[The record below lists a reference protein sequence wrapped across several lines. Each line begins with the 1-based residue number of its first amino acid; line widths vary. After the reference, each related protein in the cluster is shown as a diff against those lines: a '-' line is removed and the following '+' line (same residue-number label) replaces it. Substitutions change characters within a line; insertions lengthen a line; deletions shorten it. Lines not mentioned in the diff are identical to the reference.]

1 MPEYDQSP
9 DGSDLDSEPNH
20 SPKIT
25 SVELGLSD
33 SDSELEYAT
42 PEADRATGMA
52 GIQHEKDVPS
62 ERTDKT
68 HAEDKPPKQ
77 QKTKKVHFAGS
88 AIPQKHKTNKK
99 QEDGLPGTAGP
110 RARNPEGT
118 ESGNKTQVQPEELR
132 RALDR
137 PIDYRKVDGAPADN
151 IPSLLEYTTSKST
164 ETTLEKVSR
173 IYQRRPKA
181 TENPEAK
188 IYHIA
193 TKWHTDRREV
203 LVAEDPPAHAFKLGV
218 PVVRGERLSLTHV
231 RSVTGSSLDPSDTGP
246 TGFPYT
252 GTPQLK
258 IVDLDESIKEVLKYL
273 RYLNALLFEV
283 SDSPEAVVYDLRHT
297 HIWLNSAGRVRQI
310 DLAFQNRPL
319 AAFVLFNPVFRLPL
333 HVVPQAHQT
342 CTREQPVLPCIYV
355 WSPWEPVEGP
365 TAGRS
370 VLVYGPLLK
379 GKTIE
384 QVSNILATSVIERRE
399 SRHELGHLV
408 DRIRKGTVRESP
420 EDAALREVLLL
431 EAVSPAAAELIVQH
445 PYPWGVATTTCWL
458 PSKEVSDEVAA
469 REVAIVDRKQIL
481 HDHHRSHIVQAV
493 VEHIEKLTANTTA
506 LKGTE
511 NIFDFHVP
519 SRQWAPSTP
528 GDPSSLLQWKRNGGG
543 YTINYYAILA
553 EEAYEAIAKAGKQT
567 VRVLAGVDDAGR
579 HISTSITVEV
589 GRWSAQGA
597 GTKQRQA
604 PRAARGREA
613 RGGRIDQIA
622 EEVASQFINKV
633 GSKADEVFQQ
643 AVATSK
649 QPTPETKKLLKNIN
663 KQLERFNESKPVTL
677 DELRDLH
684 REQERNAGVRHTEIT
699 QEVRG
704 FHKTYQETGGAMVD
718 TLMALTDRLTG
729 EGKQQAPDH
738 PLHFTKKSPQT
749 AEEDDQYR
757 GIPYTGKKP
766 DPKRS
771 QPPPKR
777 PATNTGGRAIDA
789 EPPAKRRAQG
799 GAQATAQEGAQ
810 SESPRSAPP
819 LTRKRMR
826 QRASRCKRSMAG
838 GGSQDHAGTHP
849 HNTTSKGLFEKKG
862 RLNMFQMQHAHTLYE
877 NDPLP
882 PLVVASMRETLKPGN
897 TKEPHTTK
905 ALQLLRNLQ
914 SFCIPVCDGKHWR
927 VVLAGPDKANDKL
940 KLWIYDSLNGKT
952 KATLHNTKRLT
963 TEMTNWAEHLAGK
976 LSRQVTVELMNVGN
990 QSAQDHYSC
999 GVWALMATKAWMHFQ
1014 ETCPEGHWP
1023 THFNEAVSKWGP
1035 TNRAAVDAYRKSI
1048 QHSVKKRITAAEGQQ
1063 QTPGGSQQMTGARE
1077 PTDDPNPN
1085 PQAEA
1090 QPPRTQEGGHRV
1102 HTKQQGLWKW
1112 LHRLTPMNQARDNE
1126 HTRGEQGTMETHSDE
1141 GGEETSD
1148 EPTAQWEKFEDV
1160 QQEALETSDPRK
1172 HQPPLTEPKKGE
1184 IGEDRLHMLT
1194 WNIAGQSDACL
1205 DLAEAVR
1212 KRHQNQLGLQ
1222 VVVLTEVKHA
1232 HDSVMRKFRDLQ
1244 YTAIGTKTEAKEAG
1258 SAAGQPVK
1266 GGVAILLSNPYGH
1279 AHNHHVVPARH
1290 LEGYLLHVVLHLP
1303 GEVMYH
1309 VLGIYNPPG
1318 AEEGKTR
1325 DKILKYTANLF
1336 RRTAEKPNEHV
1347 IVGGDLNASNTS
1359 TGKRVTK
1366 TDKQWK
1372 KLAEELNLH
1381 NVGPTVN
1388 TTLNWAEN
1396 RNIDRWLAPKDK
1408 RAQYERGSTAHLTQ
1422 HHTSDHEMVS
1432 LTTLRLDSIDTHEPY
1447 VDQDPH
1453 PGQVKLNT
1461 PLSKAHRETLQSV
1474 LLRTHDY
1481 ARTAKL
1487 KDMIGI
1493 ATRCR
1498 EEGNKQVAHATI
1510 DRAGEA
1516 VLSILNRANNCA
1528 LKDEELPTVITG
1540 RTSTHGATDLLMS
1553 KKDRKERDAAILK
1566 MRMHKK
1572 PKRQLRNPHTEHTT
1586 LRHLKEGETKGPTN
1600 RDNAD
1605 TKEWVSWLTEEAKK
1619 ERSTAHKVVK
1629 QHWKRAKQRHNDK
1642 TVREYWNNQKRYHK
1656 RIYAKAQETGHAPT
1670 ANIQALQD
1678 REGNLTV
1685 GHKNIANALVDHMAH
1700 SAPYR
1705 MEHRSLP
1712 DLATPPW
1719 EDPAHKERLVKAPRP
1734 DPKGMDLTISRQGYS
1749 KAVHTLNNNKAPGPT
1764 RTPNEIL
1771 KYMPEDFH
1779 DALHALMLEMWNSKH
1794 VPLTWKRGTFCF
1806 HHKKGDVTLQ
1816 QNYRPIALLEGV
1828 FKLYTSQIANMLST
1842 FCETQGILAQAQ
1854 EGSREKRNT
1863 LRQLTRVTNAI
1874 EDANVSGRELHGLY
1888 VDFENAYGSVDHNKL
1903 LHTMQYLGIP
1913 DELTQVVR
1921 DVLGTQSHD
1930 TMSMYTR
1937 VGGETSHE
1945 TVQVQRGLL
1954 QGDSMS
1960 PLLFIIYQE
1969 PLLRWLE
1976 VGEHGYQH
1984 KHAAEQER
1992 LGPLR
1997 TTAGAFVDDLLIL
2010 CPTIFHM
2017 RAQLHKLETFS
2028 RWSELKIN
2036 LTKSAITGIKNGV
2049 SIPEQLHRD
2058 LKTVGVDG
2066 ELSHFKILKPGDTY
2080 KYLGV
2085 LLAFTGRWDKEK
2097 EAAKEEMNHRIQAL
2111 LRSPLTPDQKE
2122 YSLHSAILGKFRY
2135 GLHLGLYTAG
2145 EIDNFN
2151 KVIGGAT
2158 KNIQGLPRN
2167 GTPNIFTTQEKERFG
2182 LGMVPLQAVY
2192 AQAIWSGLLEA
2203 MHSEEDRGAVRGPAW
2218 RQINLRSRLRMSH
2231 VSRSTRG
2238 LIEYHCTTRKNCTD
2252 LDKLWGGHQT
2262 KHNTLRKLNALL
2274 RYNITPQGT
2283 EGMLEQLQTPVP
2295 KIMEQLKGATRR
2307 KSDKEMEGTT
2317 RKTKAGKMMEG
2328 DLPAPPDWQAMYT
2341 DQTAKLT
2348 VPKDTPTAINFTTCL
2363 KLFAHFPDLAFL
2375 TTRDGQHAISQV
2387 NVREQCTDATL
2398 SADRSAIAKG
2408 LAHLYPYLCEAQ
2420 PRNIAKPGDFYDS
2433 LTNRRLKQQYRSMPG
2448 EGPLDPHTMRTNLP
2462 RLNPEQLRAKMT
2474 EWEAKL
2480 VPREEIHRQLSLHPL
2495 TRINETETTGQTWGA
2510 EQEVPQDF
2518 HENPQTKWIDEVDPM
2533 ARKMEADS
2541 FDRGQTIDKPKEI
2554 VAMRTLL
2561 IDPTDPHSQVTQY
2574 RTQWRH
2580 PTGEDSYS
2588 WSTRE
2593 TITDFLKLAK
2603 RRGQSATTFPT
2614 LARRLRARGSQ
2625 VTHPRGLKEILAG
2638 RPHLGQAWPTLHAEN
2653 LTLDP
2658 TETNPGQDIADNRE
2672 HHCQLR
2678 MEGDLAHSYHR
2689 NGKYIGTLTKEKL
2702 LRLHERY
2709 TQAVGTTHHQT
2720 PHQRTLRTEMWEDH
2734 KIQVSTFEEEI
2745 GHLLIRYS
2753 SKEEKE
2759 ERKKNLQNHW
2769 TFPAQMQRAL
2779 QQAFGLNTELFASPL
2794 NVHHNTTNYY
2804 AKYDRDKV
2812 FGARGSAWT
2821 ANWMKLGAYQFNPE
2835 YTPQDLKKALDFAI
2849 AATTTQDPVFGVGIY
2864 PTYEKTPYRKLYN
2877 AHAGHLVHE
2886 LLEIPQG
2893 KFTFLP
2899 PDHWMGAT
2907 HQQAKQCNWN
2917 LRVLIVANKAGWQA
2931 HCGDPDA
2938 AADCIR
2944 QALTT
2949 CPQSKV
2955 RTTTTAKQPARE
2967 ANQHDKHE
2975 PNQKGCTPGTDC
2987 IIDTRPWQRYE
2998 FPEIKAKDMT
3008 DAVGRMCN
3016 TMPHIRNDLCPQCHN
3031 VQTEIETWWEDG
3043 NLHVEDGPA
3052 KWELLPGSRG
3062 GKWDIHPPT
3071 VQQVIEANTS
3081 HTRLRRQTDAQ
3092 TLWDKVAR
3100 SKIVRYP
3107 ADFWPEHEP
3116 GVQGRRWKL
3125 MRDQTEDPRNLPPS
3139 DTPAQLTYPP
3149 PQRAHEATSYLYTDG
3164 SKREIETEEGGK
3176 EWASGAAVWDP
3187 RSGEGEAH
3195 MIRWEGEDQE
3205 VNRAELLAI
3214 QKAVTLP
3221 PPPSG
3226 EGLTICTDSANS
3238 IRQLENMRT
3247 KPHSMEHHRQRDLLY
3262 AILVNIE
3269 ALVAA
3274 GHTVSILKVKAHTGI
3289 AGNEKADEAAKQAC
3303 TTGTFTEAWD
3313 NNETIQVKPMV
3324 PDEDSGS
3331 RELQGKLAVQKYV
3344 TTLLREQQARGNSR
3358 LTAKTTELQGE
3369 PTTWTHQLKTKHIFR
3384 WEAHHDQAQQNEEEQ
3399 AMMRDPKPNQQQQAD
3414 QTRDEEGRQITTMME
3429 QREDEEMLL
3438 IRDMH
3443 EQQDQRK
3450 TEGGTGPTRG
3460 SDPTPAET
3468 PPQPR
3473 EREEVFEELNE
3484 LVERLEATQ
3493 KQHNDEETFEMLNEL
3508 IEQRE
3513 APKGGPA
3520 NERQAHHDRVT
3531 EESRVH
3537 AMMQDPMP
3545 RTRWKQRK
3553 HDMTHN
3559 RTKNRNAPPVQEN
3572 KATDNWLNE
3581 TMGHLKG
3588 DMPLHKI
3595 ANGFWKRATFA
3606 ARKTILK
3613 CRLRILP
3620 AQDYETAKNSAGGN
3634 GKCTLE
3640 GCRHKGVDYAKG
3652 FLMRVGHALGGCDN
3666 PQMRGM
3672 FSDRA
3677 DAHADELK
3685 HILDHHRKG
3694 GCKVLAY
3701 TGKKRDPGV
3710 KPRVLPNYI
3719 LTRGQCRHDGKNN
3732 PGRNDGP
3739 DTIPSFVDI
3748 VMIEGLEDL
3757 EDGWECTQQE
3767 APARVK
3773 NLHLIEVAHTDDEKW
3788 GPKLL
3793 EKYTK
3798 YGPLLQLLRRHG
3810 FRAKLHVF
3818 AVGRTGTVYKHNRDI
3833 LEQLGLDRKEAIQA
3847 LQRIHDLTV
3856 NYAHSTYQL
3865 YRRLRQEKQEKEKD
3879 ENHPLSSVR
3888 LVIIQALNLGLD
3900 VHHMDVETA
3909 FLNSTLGEDLYVR
3922 LPRGLEYQGRTCAK
3936 LLKTV
3941 YGLKQAGKEWFDT
3954 SDAFIM
3960 SYDKRMR
3967 RSNVE
3972 PCLYYIRDS
3981 DITVIILAYVDDYI
3995 CATNSRSWYD
4005 NFVTTFN
4012 SQYTCKD
4019 LGVLDLVMG
4028 IGVRWGTGVAYLS
4041 PSGYISQMID
4051 TYGLKD
4057 AKPASLPMSPGC
4069 SLAPSDGKDAT
4080 IPFRGLLGRLQWI
4093 ARCTR
4098 PDIMA
4103 AVSALSRFCAS
4114 YGPEH
4119 FVALKQ
4125 VVRYLKG
4132 TMSHELVLRT
4142 TSSVPR
4148 GLGLAG
4154 GALPLSI
4161 YTDADYAGCKT
4172 TRRSTSGIAV
4182 YLCGSL
4188 LIFSSIM
4195 QRCVSLSTTEAEI
4208 IAMSEGAREVKYI
4221 INVLTD
4227 LVDICTP
4234 VPMYCDNQ
4242 GAIHLA
4248 SDYVNNNRSKH
4259 IEVRNMYIKGLVK
4272 SKMVEAMYV
4281 ASADNTA
4288 DVFTKPLP
4296 LPAFL
4301 THRERLGIMK
4311 LKNSDPED

>member
-1 MPEYDQSP
+1 MR
-9 DGSDLDSEPNH
+9 G
-20 SPKIT
+20 
-25 SVELGLSD
+25 VE
-33 SDSELEYAT
+33 
-42 PEADRATGMA
+42 
-52 GIQHEKDVPS
+52 Q
-62 ERTDKT
+62 
-68 HAEDKPPKQ
+68 
-77 QKTKKVHFAGS
+77 
-88 AIPQKHKTNKK
+88 
-99 QEDGLPGTAGP
+99 
-110 RARNPEGT
+110 
-118 ESGNKTQVQPEELR
+118 
-132 RALDR
+132 
-137 PIDYRKVDGAPADN
+137 
-151 IPSLLEYTTSKST
+151 
-164 ETTLEKVSR
+164 
-173 IYQRRPKA
+173 
-181 TENPEAK
+181 
-188 IYHIA
+188 
-193 TKWHTDRREV
+193 
-203 LVAEDPPAHAFKLGV
+203 
-218 PVVRGERLSLTHV
+218 
-231 RSVTGSSLDPSDTGP
+231 
-246 TGFPYT
+246 
-252 GTPQLK
+252 
-258 IVDLDESIKEVLKYL
+258 
-273 RYLNALLFEV
+273 
-283 SDSPEAVVYDLRHT
+283 
-297 HIWLNSAGRVRQI
+297 
-310 DLAFQNRPL
+310 
-319 AAFVLFNPVFRLPL
+319 
-333 HVVPQAHQT
+333 
-342 CTREQPVLPCIYV
+342 
-355 WSPWEPVEGP
+355 
-365 TAGRS
+365 
-370 VLVYGPLLK
+370 
-379 GKTIE
+379 
-384 QVSNILATSVIERRE
+384 
-399 SRHELGHLV
+399 
-408 DRIRKGTVRESP
+408 
-420 EDAALREVLLL
+420 
-431 EAVSPAAAELIVQH
+431 
-445 PYPWGVATTTCWL
+445 
-458 PSKEVSDEVAA
+458 
-469 REVAIVDRKQIL
+469 
-481 HDHHRSHIVQAV
+481 
-493 VEHIEKLTANTTA
+493 
-506 LKGTE
+506 
-511 NIFDFHVP
+511 
-519 SRQWAPSTP
+519 
-528 GDPSSLLQWKRNGGG
+528 
-543 YTINYYAILA
+543 
-553 EEAYEAIAKAGKQT
+553 
-567 VRVLAGVDDAGR
+567 
-579 HISTSITVEV
+579 
-589 GRWSAQGA
+589 
-597 GTKQRQA
+597 
-604 PRAARGREA
+604 
-613 RGGRIDQIA
+613 
-622 EEVASQFINKV
+622 
-633 GSKADEVFQQ
+633 
-643 AVATSK
+643 
-649 QPTPETKKLLKNIN
+649 
-663 KQLERFNESKPVTL
+663 
-677 DELRDLH
+677 
-684 REQERNAGVRHTEIT
+684 
-699 QEVRG
+699 
-704 FHKTYQETGGAMVD
+704 
-718 TLMALTDRLTG
+718 
-729 EGKQQAPDH
+729 
-738 PLHFTKKSPQT
+738 
-749 AEEDDQYR
+749 
-757 GIPYTGKKP
+757 
-766 DPKRS
+766 
-771 QPPPKR
+771 
-777 PATNTGGRAIDA
+777 
-789 EPPAKRRAQG
+789 
-799 GAQATAQEGAQ
+799 
-810 SESPRSAPP
+810 
-819 LTRKRMR
+819 RMR
-826 QRASRCKRSMAG
+826 QRASRCKKSMAG
-838 GGSQDHAGTHP
+838 
-849 HNTTSKGLFEKKG
+849 N
-862 RLNMFQMQHAHTLYE
+862 N
-877 NDPLP
+877 
-882 PLVVASMRETLKPGN
+882 
-897 TKEPHTTK
+897 KEPHTTK
-905 ALQLLRNLQ
+905 ALQLLENLQ
-914 SFCIPVCDGKHWR
+914 SFCIPVCDGKHWT
-927 VVLAGPDKANDKL
+927 VVLAGPDIANDKL

-952 KATLHNTKRLT
+952 KATLRNTKRLT
-963 TEMTNWAEHLAGK
+963 TEMTNWAEHLTRK
-976 LSRQVTVELMNVGN
+976 LSRHVTVELMNVGN

-1023 THFNEAVSKWGP
+1023 THFNEAVSKWGT
-1035 TNRAAVDAYRKSI
+1035 TNRAAVDAYKKSI
-1048 QHSVKKRITAAEGQQ
+1048 QHPVKKRITAAEGQK
-1063 QTPGGSQQMTGARE
+1063 QTPGDSQQVTGARE
-1077 PTDDPNPN
+1077 PTDSPNPN

-1090 QPPRTQEGGHRV
+1090 QAPRTHEGGHRE

-1112 LHRLTPMNQARDNE
+1112 LHRLTPTNQTRDNE
-1126 HTRGEQGTMETHSDE
+1126 QTLGEQGTMETHSDE
-1141 GGEETSD
+1141 GGEEASD
-1148 EPTAQWEKFEDV
+1148 EPTTQWEKFEDT
-1160 QQEALETSDPRK
+1160 QQEAPETNQDPRK
-1172 HQPPLTEPKKGE
+1172 HQPPLTEPKKVD

-1205 DLAEAVR
+1205 DLAEVVR

-1222 VVVLTEVKHA
+1222 VIVLTEVKHA

-1244 YTAIGTKTEAKEAG
+1244 YTAIGTKTEAKEADG
-1258 SAAGQPVK
+1258 TTEQPVK
-1266 GGVAILLSNPYGH
+1266 GGVAILLSSPYGH
-1279 AHNHHVVPARH
+1279 AHNHHVVPARY

-1318 AEEGKTR
+1318 AEEGNTR

-1359 TGKRVTK
+1359 IGKRVTK
-1366 TDKQWK
+1366 TDRQWK

-1381 NVGPTVN
+1381 NVGPTIN

-1396 RNIDRWLAPKDK
+1396 RNIDRWLAPMDK
-1408 RAQYERGSTAHLTQ
+1408 RAQYEKGSTTHLTQ

-1432 LTTLRLDSIDTHEPY
+1432 LATLRLNSIDTHEPY

-1481 ARTAKL
+1481 ARTAEL
-1487 KDMIGI
+1487 KGMTEI
-1493 ATRCR
+1493 AAQCR
-1498 EEGNKQVAHATI
+1498 GEGNKQVAHATI

-1516 VLSILNRANNCA
+1516 VLSILNKANNCA
-1528 LKDEELPTVITG
+1528 LQDGELPTARTG

-1566 MRMHKK
+1566 MQMHKK
-1572 PKRQLRNPHTEHTT
+1572 TKRQLRNPHTQHTT
-1586 LRHLKEGETKGPTN
+1586 LQHLQKGKTKGPAN
-1600 RDNAD
+1600 RNDAD

-1619 ERSTAHKVVK
+1619 ERSAAHKVVK

-1642 TVREYWNNQKRYHK
+1642 TVKEYWNNQKRYHK

-1678 REGNLTV
+1678 REGNLAV

-1712 DLATPPW
+1712 DLAPPPW
-1719 EDPAHKERLVKAPRP
+1719 EDPAHKERLIKAPRP
-1734 DPKGMDLTISRQGYS
+1734 DPKGLDLTISRQGYS

-1913 DELTQVVR
+1913 EELTQVVR

-1945 TVQVQRGLL
+1945 MVQVQRGLL

-2017 RAQLHKLETFS
+2017 RAQLHKLEAFS
-2028 RWSELKIN
+2028 QWSELKIN

-2049 SIPEQLHRD
+2049 SIPEQLHKD

-2066 ELSHFKILKPGDTY
+2066 KLSHFKILKPDDTY

-2097 EAAKEEMNHRIQAL
+2097 EAAREEMNHRIQAL

-2145 EIDNFN
+2145 EIDDFN

-2203 MHSEEDRGAVRGPAW
+2203 MHSEEDRGAVRGPVW
-2218 RQINLRSRLRMSH
+2218 RQINLKSRLRMSH

-2238 LIEYHCTTRKNCTD
+2238 LIEYHCTTRMNCTD

-2283 EGMLEQLQTPVP
+2283 EGMLKQLQTPVP

-2317 RKTKAGKMMEG
+2317 RKTKAGKMVDG
-2328 DLPAPPDWQAMYT
+2328 DLPAPPDWQAMCT

-2363 KLFAHFPDLAFL
+2363 KLFTHFPDLAFL

-2433 LTNRRLKQQYRSMPG
+2433 LTNRRLKQQYRSTPS

-2462 RLNPEQLRAKMT
+2462 RLNPERLRAKMT

-2495 TRINETETTGQTWGA
+2495 TRINETETTGQTWGE
-2510 EQEVPQDF
+2510 EQEVSQDL
-2518 HENPQTKWIDEVDPM
+2518 HAHLQTKWIDEVDPM
-2533 ARKMEADS
+2533 AEKMEADS
-2541 FDRGQTIDKPKEI
+2541 FEKGQTIDKPKEI

-2561 IDPTDPHSQVTQY
+2561 IDPTDPHSQ
-2574 RTQWRH
+2574 
-2580 PTGEDSYS
+2580 
-2588 WSTRE
+2588 
-2593 TITDFLKLAK
+2593 
-2603 RRGQSATTFPT
+2603 
-2614 LARRLRARGSQ
+2614 
-2625 VTHPRGLKEILAG
+2625 
-2638 RPHLGQAWPTLHAEN
+2638 AWPTLHAGN

-2658 TETNPGQDIADNRE
+2658 TETNPEQDIADNRE

-2734 KIQVSTFEEEI
+2734 KIQVSTFEEEV

-2849 AATTTQDPVFGVGIY
+2849 AATTTQDP
-2864 PTYEKTPYRKLYN
+2864 
-2877 AHAGHLVHE
+2877 
-2886 LLEIPQG
+2886 
-2893 KFTFLP
+2893 
-2899 PDHWMGAT
+2899 
-2907 HQQAKQCNWN
+2907 
-2917 LRVLIVANKAGWQA
+2917 
-2931 HCGDPDA
+2931 
-2938 AADCIR
+2938 
-2944 QALTT
+2944 
-2949 CPQSKV
+2949 SKV
-2955 RTTTTAKQPARE
+2955 RTTTTVKQPARE
-2967 ANQHDKHE
+2967 ANQHDKNE
-2975 PNQKGCTPGTDC
+2975 PNQEGYTLGTDC
-2987 IIDTRPWQRYE
+2987 IVDTRPWQRYE
-2998 FPEIKAKDMT
+2998 LPEIKAKDMT
-3008 DAVGRMCN
+3008 DAMGRMCN
-3016 TMPHIRNDLCPQCHN
+3016 TGPHIRNDLCPQCYN
-3031 VQTEIETWWEDG
+3031 VQTEIETWWEDSH
-3043 NLHVEDGPA
+3043 LHVEDGPA

-3116 GVQGRRWKL
+3116 GVQGRRWEL
-3125 MRDQTEDPRNLPPS
+3125 TRDRTEDPRNLPPS
-3139 DTPAQLTYPP
+3139 DTPAQLTYPS

-3274 GHTVSILKVKAHTGI
+3274 GHTVSLLKVKAHTGN

-3303 TTGTFTEAWD
+3303 TTGTLTEAWD
-3313 NNETIQVKPMV
+3313 NDETIQVKPTV
-3324 PDEDSGS
+3324 PDEDSDS

-3358 LTAKTTELQGE
+3358 LTAKMTELQGE

-3399 AMMRDPKPNQQQQAD
+3399 AMIRDPKPNQQQQAD
-3414 QTRDEEGRQITTMME
+3414 QTRDEEDRQIKAMME
-3429 QREDEEMLL
+3429 QREDDEMLL

-3443 EQQDQRK
+3443 EQ
-3450 TEGGTGPTRG
+3450 
-3460 SDPTPAET
+3460 
-3468 PPQPR
+3468 
-3473 EREEVFEELNE
+3473 
-3484 LVERLEATQ
+3484 
-3493 KQHNDEETFEMLNEL
+3493 
-3508 IEQRE
+3508 
-3513 APKGGPA
+3513 
-3520 NERQAHHDRVT
+3520 
-3531 EESRVH
+3531 
-3537 AMMQDPMP
+3537 
-3545 RTRWKQRK
+3545 
-3553 HDMTHN
+3553 
-3559 RTKNRNAPPVQEN
+3559 
-3572 KATDNWLNE
+3572 
-3581 TMGHLKG
+3581 
-3588 DMPLHKI
+3588 
-3595 ANGFWKRATFA
+3595 
-3606 ARKTILK
+3606 
-3613 CRLRILP
+3613 
-3620 AQDYETAKNSAGGN
+3620 
-3634 GKCTLE
+3634 
-3640 GCRHKGVDYAKG
+3640 
-3652 FLMRVGHALGGCDN
+3652 
-3666 PQMRGM
+3666 
-3672 FSDRA
+3672 
-3677 DAHADELK
+3677 
-3685 HILDHHRKG
+3685 
-3694 GCKVLAY
+3694 
-3701 TGKKRDPGV
+3701 
-3710 KPRVLPNYI
+3710 
-3719 LTRGQCRHDGKNN
+3719 
-3732 PGRNDGP
+3732 
-3739 DTIPSFVDI
+3739 
-3748 VMIEGLEDL
+3748 
-3757 EDGWECTQQE
+3757 
-3767 APARVK
+3767 
-3773 NLHLIEVAHTDDEKW
+3773 
-3788 GPKLL
+3788 
-3793 EKYTK
+3793 
-3798 YGPLLQLLRRHG
+3798 
-3810 FRAKLHVF
+3810 
-3818 AVGRTGTVYKHNRDI
+3818 
-3833 LEQLGLDRKEAIQA
+3833 
-3847 LQRIHDLTV
+3847 
-3856 NYAHSTYQL
+3856 
-3865 YRRLRQEKQEKEKD
+3865 
-3879 ENHPLSSVR
+3879 
-3888 LVIIQALNLGLD
+3888 
-3900 VHHMDVETA
+3900 
-3909 FLNSTLGEDLYVR
+3909 
-3922 LPRGLEYQGRTCAK
+3922 
-3936 LLKTV
+3936 
-3941 YGLKQAGKEWFDT
+3941 
-3954 SDAFIM
+3954 
-3960 SYDKRMR
+3960 
-3967 RSNVE
+3967 
-3972 PCLYYIRDS
+3972 
-3981 DITVIILAYVDDYI
+3981 
-3995 CATNSRSWYD
+3995 
-4005 NFVTTFN
+4005 
-4012 SQYTCKD
+4012 
-4019 LGVLDLVMG
+4019 
-4028 IGVRWGTGVAYLS
+4028 
-4041 PSGYISQMID
+4041 
-4051 TYGLKD
+4051 
-4057 AKPASLPMSPGC
+4057 
-4069 SLAPSDGKDAT
+4069 
-4080 IPFRGLLGRLQWI
+4080 
-4093 ARCTR
+4093 
-4098 PDIMA
+4098 
-4103 AVSALSRFCAS
+4103 
-4114 YGPEH
+4114 
-4119 FVALKQ
+4119 
-4125 VVRYLKG
+4125 
-4132 TMSHELVLRT
+4132 
-4142 TSSVPR
+4142 
-4148 GLGLAG
+4148 
-4154 GALPLSI
+4154 
-4161 YTDADYAGCKT
+4161 
-4172 TRRSTSGIAV
+4172 
-4182 YLCGSL
+4182 
-4188 LIFSSIM
+4188 
-4195 QRCVSLSTTEAEI
+4195 
-4208 IAMSEGAREVKYI
+4208 
-4221 INVLTD
+4221 
-4227 LVDICTP
+4227 
-4234 VPMYCDNQ
+4234 
-4242 GAIHLA
+4242 
-4248 SDYVNNNRSKH
+4248 
-4259 IEVRNMYIKGLVK
+4259 
-4272 SKMVEAMYV
+4272 
-4281 ASADNTA
+4281 
-4288 DVFTKPLP
+4288 
-4296 LPAFL
+4296 
-4301 THRERLGIMK
+4301 
-4311 LKNSDPED
+4311 